1 MRRRLGVGTGFSHY
15 SHGYRRYEARYIDK
29 GTKDKGEK
37 KEENQLIRGKG
48 GEYGAHVA
56 RS

>member
-15 SHGYRRYEARYIDK
+15 SHGYDRRYEARYIDK

-37 KEENQLIRGKG
+37 KGRESTDTGERG
-48 GEYGAHVA
+48 
-56 RS
+56 